1 MRSLIALISALAVAC
16 AAACSGS
23 GAAGPYG
30 AQGAPM
36 DSALTILGWE
46 MTLSNLRWEVDYVLV
61 DVKAQV
67 ADAPNG
73 PAPHAAAGDLRF
85 GVYGTPAHPIEATG
99 LGSCKA
105 LGELVP
111 SPLSAKE
118 TDRLNGT
125 VCLGPLKERSA
136 LRGLYV
142 YSPADRIKDTTVA
155 YAAAFPV
162 GLAPVNPGDTGL
174 QLTAQ
179 GVAAYRAD
187 GVPLAPAALGD
198 PKAFTGTGY
207 MVLNLSVDAVATQYR
222 DDAKARGGPLMLIA
236 GPSTPMPG
244 LGADCVAAG
253 SSVLILP
260 EASLNSVHVPTSL
273 CTHGEINAA
282 LLYPSVSVVGT
293 HAAVWTTS

>member
-1 MRSLIALISALAVAC
+1 MRSLIALISALAIAC

-23 GAAGPYG
+23 GPTGPYG
-30 AQGAPM
+30 AHGTPM
-36 DSALTILGWE
+36 GSASTLLGWE
-46 MTLSNLRWEVDYVLV
+46 LTLSDLRWEVDYALI
-61 DVKAQV
+61 DVKGQV
-67 ADAPNG
+67 TDTD
-73 PAPHAAAGDLRF
+73 APHAAAGDLRF

-99 LGSCKA
+99 LGSCKM
-105 LGELVP
+105 LGQLVP
-111 SPLSAKE
+111 TPMSAKE
-118 TDRLNGT
+118 PDRLNGT

-136 LRGLYV
+136 VHGVYV

-174 QLTAQ
+174 QLTTQ

-187 GVPLAPAALGD
+187 GVPLAPTALGD
-198 PKAFTGTGY
+198 PNAFTGAGY
-207 MVLNLSVDAVATQYR
+207 MVLNLAVDAVATQYR
-222 DDAKARGGPLMLIA
+222 DDAKARGGPLMLVA

-293 HAAVWTTS
+293 HAGVWTTS

>member
-1 MRSLIALISALAVAC
+1 VRSLIALISVLAVAC
-16 AAACSGS
+16 VAACSGS
-23 GAAGPYG
+23 GVPGPYG
-30 AQGAPM
+30 AQSARIG
-36 DSALTILGWE
+36 SALTVLGWE
-46 MTLSNLRWEVDYVLV
+46 MTLSNLRWEVDYALI

-67 ADAPNG
+67 AQASNA
-73 PAPHAAAGDLRF
+73 PAPQAAGDLRF

-99 LGSCKA
+99 LGSCKM

-111 SPLSAKE
+111 TPLSAKE
-118 TDRLNGT
+118 PDRLNGT

-136 LRGLYV
+136 VRGMYV
-142 YSPADRIKDTTVA
+142 YSPADRIRDTTVA

-174 QLTAQ
+174 ALTAQ

-187 GVPLAPAALGD
+187 GVPLAPAVLGD
-198 PKAFTGTGY
+198 PKAFTGAGY
-207 MVLNLSVDAVATQYR
+207 MVLNLAVDAVATQYR

>member
-1 MRSLIALISALAVAC
+1 MRRLIALIAALAITC

-23 GAAGPYG
+23 GPTGPFG
-30 AQGAPM
+30 AEGARIG
-36 DSALTILGWE
+36 SEITVLGWQ
-46 MTLSNLRWEVDYVLV
+46 MTLSNLRWELDYALI
-61 DVKAQV
+61 DIKAQV
-67 ADAPNG
+67 ADADAG
-73 PAPHAAAGDLRF
+73 HAAPGDLRF
-85 GVYGTPAHPIEATG
+85 GVYGTPAHPVEVTG
-99 LGSCKA
+99 VGSCKL
-105 LGELVP
+105 LGEFVP
-111 SPLSAKE
+111 TPLSGKE
-118 TDRLNGT
+118 SDRLNGT

-136 LRGLYV
+136 VRGVYV

-174 QLTAQ
+174 LLTAQ

-187 GVPLAPAALGD
+187 GVPLAPTALGD
-198 PKAFTGTGY
+198 PKAFTGNGY

-222 DDAKARGGPLMLIA
+222 DDAQARGGPLMLIA

>member
-1 MRSLIALISALAVAC
+1 MRSLIALISAVAVAG

-30 AQGAPM
+30 AQGARIG
-36 DSALTILGWE
+36 SALTVLGWE
-46 MTLSNLRWEVDYVLV
+46 MTLSNLRWEVDYALV

-67 ADAPNG
+67 ADAPNT
-73 PAPHAAAGDLRF
+73 PTPHAAAGDLRF

-111 SPLSAKE
+111 APLSAKE
-118 TDRLNGT
+118 PDRLNGT
-125 VCLGPLKERSA
+125 VCVGPIKERSA
-136 LRGLYV
+136 VRGMYV

-174 QLTAQ
+174 QLTTQ

-187 GVPLAPAALGD
+187 GLPLAPAALGD
-198 PKAFTGTGY
+198 PKAFTGAGY
-207 MVLNLSVDAVATQYR
+207 MMLNLSVDAVATQYR
-222 DDAKARGGPLMLIA
+222 DDAKTRGGPLMLIA

-244 LGADCVAAG
+244 LGVDCVAAG

-273 CTHGEINAA
+273 CMHGEISAA